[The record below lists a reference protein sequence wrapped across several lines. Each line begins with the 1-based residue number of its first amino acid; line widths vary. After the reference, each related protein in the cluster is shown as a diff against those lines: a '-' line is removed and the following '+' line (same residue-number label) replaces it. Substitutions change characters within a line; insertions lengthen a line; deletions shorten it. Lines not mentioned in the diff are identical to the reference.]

1 MGRSLVIT
9 SLLLASSVLCAQK
22 AVELDYSIHLEP
34 GFTGSQ
40 VKFVR
45 EALLANDASCLI
57 WPDEPTH
64 RVVVRTSVPIDP
76 GLLEAGIVESG
87 LHVVS
92 IRLILPEDPQER
104 SRMIMASCGFPL
116 YVDTGHPEQDH
127 NNYETAKAA
136 WIDADPDRYEELI
149 RALNDGTDPPFE
161 R

>member
-1 MGRSLVIT
+1 MVLSLLIT
-9 SLLLASSVLCAQK
+9 SLFGASSALMAQK

-45 EALLANDASCLI
+45 EALLANDPSCLI

-64 RVVVRTSVPIDP
+64 RVVVRTSVPI
-76 GLLEAGIVESG
+76 GLGALEAGIVQSG

-92 IRLILPEDPQER
+92 IRLILPDDPQER
-104 SRMIMASCGFPL
+104 TRMIMASVGFPL
-116 YVDTGHPEQDH
+116 YADTGHPEQDQA
-127 NNYETAKAA
+127 NFETAKAA
-136 WIDADPDRYEELI
+136 WIDADPERYDELM
-149 RALNDGTDPPFE
+149 RALNAGTDPPLE